1 MLVKLRALPR
11 AFRRWPAR
19 VARTRPREQRGCVVG
34 MKRFVLFFWL
44 GEMMAMWLIIDWL
57 VLWFDWLLQYHW
69 LIMIAVMWVK
79 QCHKPPMTGNGKH
92 TVPPIKMVMT
102 GEWSIMV
109 LPTLNQWILGTCHC
123 DSIVQ
128 HTARLSQLGPW
139 PWKCGTATAGV
150 GSIKSCSFM
159 FQYVPS
165 GNLTWLGVMGFNG
178 VLMGYMMVIH

>member
-57 VLWFDWLLQYHW
+57 ALWFDWLLQYHW
-69 LIMIAVMWVK
+69 LNMITVMWVK

-102 GEWSIMV
+102 GEWFIIV

-123 DSIVQ
+123 DSIVGNSQ
-128 HTARLSQLGPW
+128 IVTPRTSAR
-139 PWKCGTATAGV
+139 KCGTATAGV
-150 GSIKSCSFM
+150 GSLEWDWLTLI
-159 FQYVPS
+159 PS
-165 GNLTWLGVMGFNG
+165 NHVRLYSSM
-178 VLMGYMMVIH
+178 